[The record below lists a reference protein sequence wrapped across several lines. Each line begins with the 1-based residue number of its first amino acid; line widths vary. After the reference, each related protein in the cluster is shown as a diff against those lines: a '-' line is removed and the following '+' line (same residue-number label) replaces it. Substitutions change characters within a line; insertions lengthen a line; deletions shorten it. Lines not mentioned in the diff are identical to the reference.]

1 MTYENLNHFGDL
13 HSRTTQTNDAQLL
26 PVPLMTLRF
35 AHTHTCCSQRRA
47 HPKNRHYLLHGPHI
61 RSLVNILAN
70 GFLLASTGPMCA
82 ATISGSKSLASF
94 LDARSTKLA
103 KCLSVRLA
111 PNLCVCVCVRP
122 RHYIVAVMS
131 QPPLLIYLCAFHV
144 S

>member
-111 PNLCVCVCVRP
+111 PNLCVCVCSASALYRRCHVTASAFDIFMCIP
-122 RHYIVAVMS
+122 R
-131 QPPLLIYLCAFHV
+131 
-144 S
+144 